1 MLCRRALPL
10 LLVPRLV
17 RAAASITVFAATS
30 LNEALRALAAASET
44 AGITPR
50 LVFAASST
58 LARQSEQGAPA
69 DVFLSADQVWMDYLA
84 TRDLILPE
92 TRVTPIGNA
101 LVLIAPAE
109 TARPLTLVPG
119 VDLLGQLGPQGR
131 LAIGDPAHVPA
142 GRYAEAALRWLGQWP
157 AMAQRTAR
165 AENVR
170 AALLL
175 VERGEAPL
183 GIVYATDAAASPGVR
198 VIGQFPPA
206 CHPPITYPFALT
218 RRAAGNREARALL
231 DILAGPVAAPVWARH
246 GFTLAR

>member
-1 MLCRRALPL
+1 MLRRRALPL
-10 LLVPRLV
+10 LLVPRIA
-17 RAAASITVFAATS
+17 RAAAPITVFAAAS
-30 LNEALRALAAASET
+30 LNEALRALAAEPET
-44 AGITPR
+44 TGTPPR

-58 LARQSEQGAPA
+58 LARQIEQGAPA
-69 DVFLSADQVWMDYLA
+69 NLFLSADTPWMDYLA
-84 TRDLILPE
+84 ARDLILPE
-92 TRVTPIGNA
+92 TRITPIGNA

-109 TARPLTLVPG
+109 TARPLALVPG
-119 VDLLGQLGPQGR
+119 VDLLAQLGPHGR

-142 GRYAEAALRWLGQWP
+142 GRYAEAALRWLGQWRSI
-157 AMAQRTAR
+157 AQRLAR

-206 CHPPITYPFALT
+206 SHLPITYPFALT

-231 DILAGPVAAPVWARH
+231 DILAGPGAAPVWARY